1 MRGITRCNVLFEVA
15 FGGCIQGGA
24 RTKEQV
30 QQSLEL
36 RKINLI
42 GKADY
47 GAKLCTRTLQRLK
60 DSPRKSDFRV
70 QNCLMKLGEE
80 FGCRTVIYTVHH
92 MEEFFDAIL
101 SFESL
106 TCVHLLVAVVK
117 MLC

>member
-1 MRGITRCNVLFEVA
+1 MMRGIKRCNVLFEVA
-15 FGGCIQGGA
+15 FGGYIQGGA

-42 GKADY
+42 GE
-47 GAKLCTRTLQRLK
+47 GRLWSQAMYPNSTAPK
-60 DSPRKSDFRV
+60 KYDFRV